1 MEDALIRQSA
11 DKLKREGYCTIANVL
26 DNDTLQILRQHF
38 SPTQLSNIPDKN
50 FGESG
55 GFVAADYRSKD
66 IVTLLCWPKT
76 LATLASFGFTQPKL
90 HNFYVS
96 IKQPHSQALPWH
108 SDLFYE
114 YDGTEPS
121 ELFLIY
127 YLDDTTTANGCL
139 RVLPGSHAWTHAQRE
154 QASDT
159 VVKHD
164 DEVDVPIKAGDLFI
178 GDRRI
183 LHATHANDTDAWRTC
198 ITIAYAPN
206 FENLDEAIK
215 ALIVQNPC
223 LPPTGWWKD
232 STLDIDPRLAE
243 ILPRYEG
250 SATPIALAS

>member
-1 MEDALIRQSA
+1 MEDELRNS
-11 DKLKREGYCTIANVL
+11 GYCTVPDVL
-26 DNDTLQILRQHF
+26 DSTALQNLRTHF
-38 SPTQLSNIPDKN
+38 SPSKLSALPDEN

-55 GFVAADYRSKD
+55 GFVAADYHNKD
-66 IVTLLCWPKT
+66 VVNLLCWPRT
-76 LATLASFGFTQPKL
+76 LAMLASFGFNQPKL

-96 IKQPHSQALPWH
+96 IKPPHSQALPWH

-114 YDGTEPS
+114 YDHTEPS

-127 YLDDTTTANGCL
+127 YLEDTTIANGCL
-139 RVLPGSHAWTHAQRE
+139 RVIPGSHLWSRGRRD

-159 VVKHD
+159 TAKHD
-164 DEVDVPIKAGDLFI
+164 NEVDIPVKAGDLFI

-183 LHATHANDTDAWRTC
+183 LHATHANNTDTWRTC

-206 FENLDEAIK
+206 FENLDEEIQ

-223 LPPTGWWKD
+223 LPPSGWWKND
-232 STLDIDPRLAE
+232 DLDIDPRLAK

-250 SATPIALAS
+250 AVQPIVL